1 MHDIHVLLVLL
12 DRFRAV
18 PVAAAGTLLAVLPR
32 GTIVTD
38 RTLGT
43 LIARALA
50 AVETRTVG
58 AVETRTVG
66 AVETRTVGAC
76 TPVIPIRTRTVARS
90 GTVVPRTLIP
100 VVPALAAG
108 IAIPARTLLA
118 LRTVVATRA
127 LLPTR
132 AIVAAGE
139 RTAVVPVETRTVVAR

>member
-1 MHDIHVLLVLL
+1 L

-32 GTIVTD
+32 GTVVTCG
-38 RTLGT
+38 TLGT

-50 AVETRTVG
+50 
-58 AVETRTVG
+58 

-100 VVPALAAG
+100 VVPALAAS
-108 IAIPARTLLA
+108 IAIPARTILALWTLLA
-118 LRTVVATRA
+118 LRTVVA
-127 LLPTR
+127 
-132 AIVAAGE
+132 
-139 RTAVVPVETRTVVAR
+139 AR